1 MSAAP
6 SATETARLC
15 LLVAAEE
22 RQKARELEDAKEA
35 AALAR
40 EMRLIDEAERAER
53 ERIRAAKEKQR
64 ELEQLEAEKQA
75 QAVIWVNKR
84 KASAL
89 DDGPVAGGSGL
100 VVSVS
105 HIFLYF

>member
-1 MSAAP
+1 M
-6 SATETARLC
+6 
-15 LLVAAEE
+15 LVAAEE
-22 RQKARELEDAKEA
+22 CRKARELEDAKEA

-40 EMRLIDEAERAER
+40 EMWLIDEVERAER
-53 ERIRAAKEKQR
+53 ERVRAAEEKQW

-75 QAVIWVNKR
+75 QSVIWVNKQ

-89 DDGPVAGGSGL
+89 DDGPVAGGLGL

-105 HIFLYF
+105 NIFLYF

>member
-22 RQKARELEDAKEA
+22 RRKARELEDAKEA

-40 EMRLIDEAERAER
+40 EMRLIDEVERAER
-53 ERIRAAKEKQR
+53 ERIRAAEEKQR
-64 ELEQLEAEKQA
+64 ELEWLEAEKQA
-75 QAVIWVNKR
+75 QSVIWVNKGVGFGR
-84 KASAL
+84 WT
-89 DDGPVAGGSGL
+89 SGWRIGISCL
-100 VVSVS
+100 GK
-105 HIFLYF
+105 

>member
-6 SATETARLC
+6 SATKTARFR

-22 RQKARELEDAKEA
+22 CRKARELEDAKEA
-35 AALAR
+35 ADLAR
-40 EMRLIDEAERAER
+40 EMRLIDEAER
-53 ERIRAAKEKQR
+53 ERIRAAEEKQW
-64 ELEQLEAEKQA
+64 ELERLEAEKQA
-75 QAVIWVNKR
+75 QAVIRVNKR

-89 DDGPVAGGSGL
+89 DDGPVAGGSGS

>member
-6 SATETARLC
+6 SATETVRLC

-22 RQKARELEDAKEA
+22 RRKARELEDAKEV

-40 EMRLIDEAERAER
+40 EMWLIDEAERAER
-53 ERIRAAKEKQR
+53 ERIRAAEEKQR
-64 ELEQLEAEKQA
+64 GLEWLEAEKQA
-75 QAVIWVNKR
+75 QAMIRVNKQ

-89 DDGPVAGGSGL
+89 DDGPVAGGSGS

-105 HIFLYF
+105 NIFLYF